1 MRSADRRNL
10 AFWFVALVAVL
21 ALKQLYGMA
30 ELPQLQWLLQPLV
43 LLLEAVSDLSF
54 LPLASGAWLDT
65 QHDLI
70 IVKACAGGNF
80 LLASWLGY
88 LWRFGDA
95 MSPARRVLLA
105 CAAAWLTTLG
115 ANALRILLLAQG
127 EDALAAKLGLSGA
140 DSHRLIGIAVYFCC
154 LCLQMASR
162 GALLPGLLDAG
173 ALYLGVTL
181 LLPAL
186 RAGLLGLPQID
197 VQHALWIVGST
208 LTLALAT
215 LLLASLWRGLRQFV
229 SGRTT

>member
-1 MRSADRRNL
+1 MRNADRRNL
-10 AFWFVALVAVL
+10 AFWFAALVAVL

-30 ELPQLQWLLQPLV
+30 EMPQLQWLLQPLA

-54 LPLASGAWLDT
+54 QPLTSGAWLDT
-65 QHDLI
+65 QHGLI

-95 MSPARRVLLA
+95 MSPARRMLLA
-105 CAAAWLTTLG
+105 GAAAWLTTLG

-162 GALLPGLLDAG
+162 RALLPGLLAAG
-173 ALYLGVTL
+173 VLYLGVTL
-181 LLPAL
+181 LLPSL
-186 RAGLLGLPQID
+186 RAGLLGLPHID
-197 VQHALWIVGST
+197 LQHALWIVGST
-208 LTLALAT
+208 FAIALIA
-215 LLLASLWRGLRQFV
+215 LLVAASWHGLRQFV
-229 SGRTT
+229 SRSST